1 MSVPASKRGK
11 SKTEFFHSAYKLNDE
26 ITQLLLRDFGLKTIS
41 RDLNAFTYKSKMSEE
56 DRQTF
61 TDLSNKYH
69 INVESAYPYWLID
82 YYRHCILHILEQLI
96 SNIIVAN
103 TIYANSERE
112 FYDRR
117 HYQWLAIANC
127 YQLLQAMQTVIR
139 NLPVDAEKYM
149 RYVDMIEAEI
159 ESLKAWKKSD
169 NRILTAIKSKNVSD
183 NATIA
188 DID

>member
-1 MSVPASKRGK
+1 M
-11 SKTEFFHSAYKLNDE
+11 TD
-26 ITQLLLRDFGLKTIS
+26 
-41 RDLNAFTYKSKMSEE
+41 E

-61 TDLSNKYH
+61 MELSERYH
-69 INVESAYPYWLID
+69 IDVETSYPYWQID
-82 YYRHCILHILEQLI
+82 YYRNCMLHILEQLI
-96 SNIIVAN
+96 NNITVAN

-127 YQLLQAMQTVIR
+127 NQLLQRMQTVIR

-169 NRILTAIKSKNVSD
+169 NRILTAIRNKNVSD
-183 NATIA
+183 NACID
-188 DID
+188 DIQ